1 MKGTPAS
8 SQIIF
13 LENRVKELEEQ
24 LDAFEMDGAH
34 AASRITKLEEEL
46 GQANLD
52 FFNLGATGFDMKK
65 HIAELNHYVKLV
77 RYIANDYHEL
87 SHDKAYNQR
96 DWWKKLCKELMEKH
110 PIEDEQ

>member
-24 LDAFEMDGAH
+24 LDAYEMDGAH
-34 AASRITKLEEEL
+34 AADR
-46 GQANLD
+46 
-52 FFNLGATGFDMKK
+52 
-65 HIAELNHYVKLV
+65 IAELNHYVKLV

-87 SHDKAYNQR
+87 SYDKAYNQR

-110 PIEDEQ
+110 PIE